1 MKLKCLR
8 NWITYEDGELGFYF
22 RKDLSIYLTIGKI
35 YYLANEPACS
45 EWVYNIIDD
54 RGKPHDMGKDM
65 FIDVL
70 PIEREDKL
78 EQLGI

>member
-1 MKLKCLR
+1 MKLKCIK
-8 NWITYEDGELGFYF
+8 NWIDYKDGDI
-22 RKDLSIYLTIGKI
+22 RDVSTYLTIGKI

-54 RGKPHDMGKDM
+54 RGKPHDMGKDL

-70 PIEREDKL
+70 PIEREEKL
-78 EQLGI
+78 NQLGI

>member
-1 MKLKCLR
+1 MKLKCIK
-8 NWITYEDGELGFYF
+8 NWIDYKDGDI
-22 RKDLSIYLTIGKI
+22 RDLSTYLTIGKI

-65 FIDVL
+65 FIDIVA
-70 PIEREDKL
+70 IEREEKL
-78 EQLGI
+78 KQLGI

>member
-1 MKLKCLR
+1 MKLKCIK
-8 NWITYEDGELGFYF
+8 NWIDYKDGDI
-22 RKDLSIYLTIGKI
+22 RDVSTYLTIGKI

-54 RGKPHDMGKDM
+54 RGKPHDMSKDL

-70 PIEREDKL
+70 PIEREEKL
-78 EQLGI
+78 NQLGI

>member
-8 NWITYEDGELGFYF
+8 NWIEYEDGEI
-22 RKDLSIYLTIGKI
+22 KDLSTYLTIGEI

-54 RGKPHDMGKDM
+54 RGKPHDMDKDM
-65 FIDVL
+65 FINIV
-70 PIEREDKL
+70 PIERDMKL
-78 EQLGI
+78 KQLGI

>member
-8 NWITYEDGELGFYF
+8 NWITYEDGEL
-22 RKDLSIYLTIGKI
+22 KDLSTYLTIGKI

-65 FIDVL
+65 FIDFTQQ
-70 PIEREDKL
+70 ERENKL
-78 EQLGI
+78 NQLGI

>member
-1 MKLKCLR
+1 MKLKCIK
-8 NWITYEDGELGFYF
+8 NWVEYTNGDIE
-22 RKDLSIYLTIGKI
+22 DLSTYLTIGEI

-65 FIDVL
+65 FIDII
-70 PIEREDKL
+70 PIEREKKL
-78 EQLGI
+78 NQLGI

>member
-1 MKLKCLR
+1 MKLKCIK
-8 NWITYEDGELGFYF
+8 NWIDYKDGDI
-22 RKDLSIYLTIGKI
+22 RDVSTYLTIGKI

-65 FIDVL
+65 FIDIVA
-70 PIEREDKL
+70 IEREEKL
-78 EQLGI
+78 KQLGI

>member
-1 MKLKCLR
+1 MKLKCIR
-8 NWITYEDGELGFYF
+8 NWIDYEDGDTQ
-22 RKDLSIYLTIGKI
+22 DLSEYLTIGEI

-65 FIDVL
+65 FIDIV
-70 PIEREDKL
+70 PIEREQKL
-78 EQLGI
+78 NQLGI

>member
-1 MKLKCLR
+1 MKLKCIK
-8 NWITYEDGELGFYF
+8 NWTDYEDEDIH
-22 RKDLSIYLTIGKI
+22 DLSEYLTIGKI

-54 RGKPHDMGKDM
+54 RGRPHDMGKDM

-70 PIEREDKL
+70 PIERDMKL
-78 EQLGI
+78 KQLGI

>member
-8 NWITYEDGELGFYF
+8 NWIDYKDGDFE
-22 RKDLSIYLTIGKI
+22 DLSTYLTIGRI

-78 EQLGI
+78 NKLGI

>member
-1 MKLKCLR
+1 MKLKCIK
-8 NWITYEDGELGFYF
+8 NWIDYKDGDIQ
-22 RKDLSIYLTIGKI
+22 DLSTYLTIGEI

-65 FIDVL
+65 FIDII
-70 PIEREDKL
+70 PIERDMKL
-78 EQLGI
+78 KQLGI

>member
-1 MKLKCLR
+1 MKLKCIR
-8 NWITYEDGELGFYF
+8 NWIDYEDGDIQ
-22 RKDLSIYLTIGKI
+22 DLSEYLTTGKI